1 MRASAPAASSAPACR
16 SRSRTTT
23 AASLP
28 PFETGEICV
37 IGPAVFA
44 GYYDNPEANAKA
56 FRDGW
61 FRTGDLGH
69 MDEEGFVY
77 ITGRA
82 SDMYIS
88 GGSNIYPREI
98 EEKIL
103 THPGD
108 RRGRGA
114 RRARPGLGRGRHRR
128 LRGARGREAP

>member
-1 MRASAPAASSAPACR
+1 M
-16 SRSRTTT
+16 
-23 AASLP
+23 
-28 PFETGEICV
+28 
-37 IGPAVFA
+37 FA

-69 MDEEGFVY
+69 LDAEGFLF

-88 GGSNIYPREI
+88 GGSNVYPRET

-103 THPGD
+103 THPGH
-108 RRGRGA
+108 RGGCDP
-114 RRARPGLGRGRHRR
+114 RRAR
-128 LRGARGREAP
+128 